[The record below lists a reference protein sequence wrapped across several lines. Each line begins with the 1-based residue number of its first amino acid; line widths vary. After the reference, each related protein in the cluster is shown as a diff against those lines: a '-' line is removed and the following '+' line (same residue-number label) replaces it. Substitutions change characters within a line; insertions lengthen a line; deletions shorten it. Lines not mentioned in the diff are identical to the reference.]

1 VDFYVDIPT
10 LYSTSLSFCPAVSDG
25 TADHFAI
32 CDFIEN
38 AVVLEMSPPEG
49 PLYGPFRF
57 PCRVQV
63 NSRLGAG
70 AAAL

>member
-10 LYSTSLSFCPAVSDG
+10 LYSTSLAFCPAVSDG
-25 TADHFAI
+25 TLERYAI

-63 NSRLGAG
+63 NSRLGTG
-70 AAAL
+70 EAAL